1 MANFF
6 SMAAKCQTLSCNSR
20 QYNWHLLIDSRLP
33 VLYSVE
39 ASIISLLAVASQ
51 LLLSSHLSINQLPPD
66 IGADGTGTSQQ
77 AKQWKQKQWYNDCP
91 TESSSLHVL
100 LLSGWFWNVRFDLL
114 MWCMEFLDSKGS
126 NEFEEHFSFLP
137 DLIYHGGKNYVSLP
151 PQPW

>member
-1 MANFF
+1 MAIFF

-91 TESSSLHVL
+91 KESSSLLVL
-100 LLSGWFWNVRFDLL
+100 LLWGWFWNVRFNLF
-114 MWCMEFLDSKGS
+114 MWCMDFLDSKGS